1 MRRDRDLLR
10 QTLATVNTAT
20 RLRHPRWGV
29 LVERIT
35 DRLAEPDPVDVL
47 QQTLMELMTRVNL
60 VMLEL
65 PSPHSLADLQR
76 ALEQAQ
82 QVLLVTG
89 AFGPRDLPSPHLRS
103 GQQSASP
110 AVGRKAGTRSG
121 KPSSG

>member
-10 QTLATVNTAT
+10 QTLATVTTTA
-20 RLRHPRWGV
+20 RLRHPRWGI

-82 QVLLVTG
+82 HALLVTG
-89 AFGPRDLPSPHLRS
+89 AFGQHGLPSLHQGSSRKARPARPAHRS
-103 GQQSASP
+103 G
-110 AVGRKAGTRSG
+110 TRRRQ
-121 KPSSG
+121 PTAR